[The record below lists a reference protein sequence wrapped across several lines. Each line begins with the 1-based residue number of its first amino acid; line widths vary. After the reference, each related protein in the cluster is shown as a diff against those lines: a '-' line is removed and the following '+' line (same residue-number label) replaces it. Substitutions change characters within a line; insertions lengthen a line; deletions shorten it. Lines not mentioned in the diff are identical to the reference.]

1 MSRQVWGPLGLE
13 KINGYTAVAAL
24 QGSSLKGPNLSPS
37 RSTKSVTWMRCF
49 KFNSSGSHW
58 SKQQDL

>member
-24 QGSSLKGPNLSPS
+24 QGSSLKGSNLSHQETPS
-37 RSTKSVTWMRCF
+37 
-49 KFNSSGSHW
+49 
-58 SKQQDL
+58 L